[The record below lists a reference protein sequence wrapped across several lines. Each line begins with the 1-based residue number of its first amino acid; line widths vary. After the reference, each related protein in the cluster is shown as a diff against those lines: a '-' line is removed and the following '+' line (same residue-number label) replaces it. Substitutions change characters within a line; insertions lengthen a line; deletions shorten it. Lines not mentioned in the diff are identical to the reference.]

1 VVGVTDSEWKADA
14 LALLN
19 YLEYRTTDGI
29 RRWCIVCGKDKADG
43 HKEDCQ
49 LAKLIRGAEG
59 K

>member
-1 VVGVTDSEWKADA
+1 VTDSEWKADA